1 MRLALI
7 VAIAENRV
15 IGRDNRLPWRIPADL
30 RHFKATTMGKP
41 VIMGRKTFQ
50 SIGRPLPGRTNIV
63 ISRDPAFAADGVA
76 VAGDFETAL
85 ECANRSAARA
95 GVDEVMVIG
104 GAEIYAEA
112 LARADRIYLTEVH
125 RAVDGDVH
133 FPEIDRDQWRESRRE
148 DHPAPTPDGPAYSFV
163 VLDRV

>member
-7 VAIAENRV
+7 VAVAENRV

-30 RHFKATTMGKP
+30 RHFKATSMGKP

-50 SIGRPLPGRTNIV
+50 SIGRPLAGRTNIV
-63 ISRDPAFAADGVA
+63 ISRDPTFAADGVA
-76 VAGDFETAL
+76 VAGDFEAAL
-85 ECANRSAARA
+85 ECADRSAARA
-95 GVDEVMVIG
+95 GIDEVMVIG

-148 DHPAPTPDGPAYSFV
+148 DHPAATPDGPAYSFV

>member
-7 VAIAENRV
+7 VAMAENRV
-15 IGRDNRLPWRIPADL
+15 IGRDNGLPWRIPADL

-50 SIGRPLPGRTNIV
+50 SIGRPLSGRTNIV
-63 ISRDPAFAADGVA
+63 ISRDPTFAADGATV
-76 VAGDFETAL
+76 VRGFEAAL
-85 ECANRSAARA
+85 EYADRAAA
-95 GVDEVMVIG
+95 PAEIDEIMVIG
-104 GAEIYAEA
+104 GAEIYALA

-125 RAVDGDVH
+125 RAVDGDVR
-133 FPEIDRDQWRESRRE
+133 FPEIDRDQWRESLRE
-148 DHPAPTPDGPAYSFV
+148 DRPAPTPDGPAYSFV